1 MLKFESQSIA
11 AKFID
16 PAGQMVERPI
26 EIRIH
31 PINGRTGPIAFSRI
45 DEKEAGT
52 DSLPPPPDAGENS
65 KCPFCRPLVNSETPQ
80 LQPDRV
86 ITPQPV
92 PDLWA
97 A

>member
-1 MLKFESQSIA
+1 MLKFESQSLS

-31 PINGRTGPIAFSRI
+31 PMTGRTSRIAFSRI

-52 DSLPPPPDAGENS
+52 DSLPPPDAGENS
-65 KCPFCRPLVNSETPQ
+65 KCPFCRPRVSSETPQ
-80 LQPDRV
+80 LQPDLV
-86 ITPQPV
+86 ITPLPV
-92 PDLWA
+92 PGSWA
-97 A
+97 G